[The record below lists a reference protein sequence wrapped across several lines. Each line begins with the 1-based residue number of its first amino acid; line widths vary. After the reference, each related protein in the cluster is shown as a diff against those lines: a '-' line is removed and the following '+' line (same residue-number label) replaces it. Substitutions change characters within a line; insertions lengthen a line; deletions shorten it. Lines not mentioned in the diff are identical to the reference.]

1 MRFVLGAVVLL
12 CVGCGETSAVV
23 TDPSAETSH
32 SETVQQSVTPSDE
45 PKSTVGDSSGK
56 KLVENSIGMKF
67 VLIPKGTFLM
77 GSPPDEVGSS
87 DDERQHEVTLT
98 RDFYLGVYE
107 VTQAQYKKV
116 MGKNPSYFTGDKV
129 AERHPQ
135 TGRFVKDV
143 DSANHPVENVSHDDA
158 VEFCRRL
165 SELPDEKAAGRR
177 YRVPTEAEWEYACRA
192 GSNTA
197 FSFGNES
204 ADLGSH
210 AWYEANSNRMTHA
223 VGGKK
228 PNAFGLYDMHGNVWE
243 WCSDWYDEKY
253 YASSPA
259 IDPRGPDSGSFR
271 VLRGGSWD
279 SEPSLVRCAF
289 RHFVAPGYR
298 STLNGIRVVLE

>member
-1 MRFVLGAVVLL
+1 MRFVLGAVWVL
-12 CVGCGETSAVV
+12 CVSCGEASTVV
-23 TDPSAETSH
+23 AD
-32 SETVQQSVTPSDE
+32 PSDE
-45 PKSTVGDSSGK
+45 ANQTATAQEGVVPANEPRSIAGR

-67 VLIPKGTFLM
+67 VRIPKGTFLM
-77 GSPPDEVGSS
+77 GSPPFEEGSW

-165 SELPDEKAAGRR
+165 SEMPDEKAAGRR

-197 FSFGNES
+197 FSFGNE
-204 ADLGSH
+204 AGDLGSH
-210 AWYEANSNRMTHA
+210 AWYEANSNGMTHA

-228 PNAFGLYDMHGNVWE
+228 PNAFGLYDMHGNVLE

-259 IDPRGPDSGSFR
+259 TDPTGPDSGSYR
-271 VLRGGSWD
+271 VMRGGSWLNA
-279 SEPSLVRCAF
+279 PFFVRCASRYF
-289 RHFVAPGYR
+289 YPPVPRET
-298 STLNGIRVVLE
+298 SLGIRVVLE

>member
-1 MRFVLGAVVLL
+1 MRFVLGAVWVL
-12 CVGCGETSAVV
+12 CVSCGEASTVV
-23 TDPSAETSH
+23 AD
-32 SETVQQSVTPSDE
+32 PSDE
-45 PKSTVGDSSGK
+45 ANRTATAQEGVVPANEPRSIAGR

-67 VLIPKGTFLM
+67 VRIPKGTFLM
-77 GSPPDEVGSS
+77 GSPPFEEGSW

-210 AWYEANSNRMTHA
+210 AWYSASRNRMTHA

-228 PNAFGLYDMHGNVWE
+228 PNAFGLYDMHGNVLE

-259 IDPRGPDSGSFR
+259 TDPTGPDSGSYR
-271 VLRGGSWD
+271 VMRGGSWLNA
-279 SEPSLVRCAF
+279 PFFVRCASRYF
-289 RHFVAPGYR
+289 YPPVPRET
-298 STLNGIRVVLE
+298 SLGIRVVLE

>member
-1 MRFVLGAVVLL
+1 MRFVLGAVWVL
-12 CVGCGETSAVV
+12 CVSCGEASTVV
-23 TDPSAETSH
+23 AD
-32 SETVQQSVTPSDE
+32 PSDE
-45 PKSTVGDSSGK
+45 ANRTATAQEGVVPANEPRSIAGR

-67 VLIPKGTFLM
+67 VRIPKGTFLM

-165 SELPDEKAAGRR
+165 SEMPDEKAAGRR

-197 FSFGNES
+197 FSFGNE
-204 ADLGSH
+204 AGDLGSH
-210 AWYEANSNRMTHA
+210 AWYEANSNGMTHA

-228 PNAFGLYDMHGNVWE
+228 PNAFGLYDMHGNVLE

-259 IDPRGPDSGSFR
+259 TDPTGPDSGSYR
-271 VLRGGSWD
+271 VMRGGSWLNA
-279 SEPSLVRCAF
+279 PFFVRCASRYF
-289 RHFVAPGYR
+289 YPPVPRET
-298 STLNGIRVVLE
+298 SLGIRVVLE

>member
-1 MRFVLGAVVLL
+1 MRFVLAAVVGL
-12 CVGCGETSAVV
+12 CVGCGEASTVV
-23 TDPSAETSH
+23 AD
-32 SETVQQSVTPSDE
+32 PSDE
-45 PKSTVGDSSGK
+45 ANRTATAQEGVVPANEPRSIAGR

-67 VLIPKGTFLM
+67 VRIPKGTFLM
-77 GSPPDEVGSS
+77 GSPPDEEGSS
-87 DDERQHEVTLT
+87 DEERQHEVTLT

-143 DSANHPVENVSHDDA
+143 DSANHPVEIVSHDDA

-165 SELPDEKAAGRR
+165 SERADEKAAGRR
-177 YRVPTEAEWEYACRA
+177 YRLPTEAEWEYACRA

-197 FSFGNES
+197 FSFGNGS

-210 AWYEANSNRMTHA
+210 AWYRANRNGMTHA

-243 WCSDWYDEKY
+243 WCSDWYDENY

-259 IDPRGPDSGSFR
+259 TDPKGPDSGSFR

-279 SEPSLVRCAF
+279 NEPGGVRCAS
-289 RHFVAPGYR
+289 RNCLTPRRRYDGSGV
-298 STLNGIRVVLE
+298 RVVLE

>member
-1 MRFVLGAVVLL
+1 MRFVLAAVWVL
-12 CVGCGETSAVV
+12 CVGCGEASTAVA
-23 TDPSAETSH
+23 D
-32 SETVQQSVTPSDE
+32 PSDE
-45 PKSTVGDSSGK
+45 ANQSGIVQEGVVPANGPKSIAGK
-56 KLVENSIGMKF
+56 KLVENSIGMTF
-67 VLIPKGTFLM
+67 VRIPKGTFLM
-77 GSPPDEVGSS
+77 GSPPDEEGSS

-129 AERHPQ
+129 AERNPK
-135 TGRFVKDV
+135 TGRFVRDV
-143 DSANHPVENVSHDDA
+143 DSANHPVDTVSHDEA

-165 SELPDEKAAGRR
+165 SELPDEQMAGRR

-192 GSNTA
+192 GSKTA
-197 FSFGNES
+197 FSFGNN
-204 ADLGSH
+204 ATALGSY
-210 AWYEANSNRMTHA
+210 AWYAENSNEMTHA

-253 YASSPA
+253 YANSPA
-259 IDPRGPDSGSFR
+259 TDPKGPDSGSFR

-279 SEPSLVRCAF
+279 SEPSGVRCAS
-289 RHFVAPGYR
+289 RHLITPGLR
-298 STLNGIRVVLE
+298 SLSLGIRVVLE